1 MTETILFG
9 KLNIGAYLL
18 FGLPALYH
26 HGSGPAQSPALR
38 GEGRCLEFGT

>member
-18 FGLPALYH
+18 FGTSELVLIWNRRNLPEVDLNDA
-26 HGSGPAQSPALR
+26 
-38 GEGRCLEFGT
+38 